1 MTFMLKNLFS
11 LKSKFSQVS
20 GRDTLNVIAS
30 PLLYHAVFNA
40 TKEVLLPKAETEQ
53 KAEGF
58 NTVYDKWFTSQTV
71 MRNRSNLILN
81 LGPGGIDE
89 RLKALGVLGEGPEGS
104 HTFTRDAHHFRH
116 EEASET
122 GDLLRSYAESAMQ
135 ESRPHIRPVDMLGS
149 YAPFITMVGIPSV
162 DVAFVEHADIAHQK
176 TFSSSASSSLSAHE
190 DESFEDLVYQSRPY
204 PLLHTQYDQAEAIE
218 KFVDPGYQ
226 YHLIVAQVLAEMV
239 RNLCDS
245 LFLPFNLLDYAQLLR
260 DFYLKSAQLHNNIIR
275 EYKSNSDNSSLEMMS
290 RLDLSKF

>member
-1 MTFMLKNLFS
+1 M
-11 LKSKFSQVS
+11 
-20 GRDTLNVIAS
+20 IAS

-40 TKEVLLPKAETEQ
+40 TKEVLLPKVETEQ

-58 NTVYDKWFTSQTV
+58 NTVYDKWFSSQTV
-71 MRNRSNLILN
+71 MRNRSNLILS
-81 LGPGGIDE
+81 PESGGGGVEE
-89 RLKALGVLGEGPEGS
+89 RLKALGVLTEGS
-104 HTFTRDAHHFRH
+104 LATLNRDAHHFRH

-135 ESRPHIRPVDMLGS
+135 ESRPRIRPVDMLGS
-149 YAPFITMVGIPSV
+149 YAPFLTMVGIPSV

-176 TFSSSASSSLSAHE
+176 TFSSSSSSSSSLSAAHE

-204 PLLHTQYDQAEAIE
+204 PLLHTQYDQAAAIE
-218 KFVDPGYQ
+218 RYVDPGYQ
-226 YHLIVAQVLAEMV
+226 YHFMVNQILAEMV

-260 DFYLKSAQLHNNIIR
+260 DFYLKSAQLHSNIIR
-275 EYKSNSDNSSLEMMS
+275 EYKSNSDNSSLQLMS
-290 RLDLSKF
+290 RLDLSKLSYSNIQTSNTNV